1 MPDRNIKLIGVRGVT
16 GSVLHCD
23 FHACPIDLT
32 VSNLVLFRMRA
43 DMLIAYAAM
52 LPKFPVQ
59 MINATETSMRLLTQ
73 LGDLQGTLASRAQ
86 QSIDK
91 AAELESFDSIT

>member
-1 MPDRNIKLIGVRGVT
+1 
-16 GSVLHCD
+16 
-23 FHACPIDLT
+23 
-32 VSNLVLFRMRA
+32 
-43 DMLIAYAAM
+43 
-52 LPKFPVQ
+52 

-91 AAELESFDSIT
+91 AAALESFDSVT